1 MQILKVEKED
11 IKIIF
16 EIDKNNFT
24 YDSYNIDT
32 LNNYISDKNILFL
45 KIVENNEIIAY
56 SIVLF
61 TKPEA
66 ELLKICVENQYRNR
80 GFAKLLLDYNI
91 EYLKNINFENIF
103 LEVRS
108 DNNIAKELYEKS
120 GFIKY
125 NERKNYYKNPN
136 SDAFL
141 YKISLKSI

>member
-1 MQILKVEKED
+1 MQIIKVVNED

-24 YDSYNIDT
+24 YDSYNVDT
-32 LNNYISDKNILFL
+32 LNNYIIDKNILFL
-45 KIVENNEIIAY
+45 KIIENNEIIAY

-66 ELLKICVENQYRNR
+66 ELLKICVKNLYRNK

-91 EYLKNINFENIF
+91 EYLINNNFENIF

-108 DNNIAKELYEKS
+108 DNYKAIKLYEKL
-120 GFIKY
+120 GFSKY

-136 SDAFL
+136 ADAFL
-141 YKISLKSI
+141 YKKSLISI